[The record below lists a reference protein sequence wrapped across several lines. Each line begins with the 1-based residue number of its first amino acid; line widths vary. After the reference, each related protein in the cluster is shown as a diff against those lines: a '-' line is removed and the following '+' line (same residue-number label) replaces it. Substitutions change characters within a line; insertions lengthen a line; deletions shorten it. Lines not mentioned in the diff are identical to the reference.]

1 MKFRN
6 GIVDAVAGSSLA
18 SNPIS
23 DPAPGLELA
32 IGNDPDCL
40 TAGADDFC
48 SGPNFLA
55 PQQTYQSDHQ
65 IKYDGSKALG
75 AHIFRYG
82 GGFNHIS
89 GGGFASFLAL
99 APAVGAGIGDCPA
112 LSPCSGMAGG
122 GGNPPHHPPPPGH
135 LGHGKGRGSGK

>member
-1 MKFRN
+1 MKLRN
-6 GIVDAVAGSSLA
+6 GIVAAGAGSRLA

-23 DPAPGLELA
+23 DPAPGLGLG
-32 IGNDPDCL
+32 IGNDRDCL

-55 PQQTYQSDHQ
+55 PQQAYQSDHQ

-82 GGFNHIS
+82 WGVNHIS

-99 APAVGAGIGDCPA
+99 APAVGAGIAD
-112 LSPCSGMAGG
+112 
-122 GGNPPHHPPPPGH
+122 
-135 LGHGKGRGSGK
+135 